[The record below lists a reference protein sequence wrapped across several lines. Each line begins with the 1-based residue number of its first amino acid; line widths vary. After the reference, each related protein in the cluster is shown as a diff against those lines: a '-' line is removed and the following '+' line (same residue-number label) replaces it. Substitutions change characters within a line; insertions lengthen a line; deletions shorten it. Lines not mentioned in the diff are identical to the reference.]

1 MRELIV
7 KLAKH
12 ITDCMDVTLGK
23 TKMDKSRRNIGC
35 SMRYSPT
42 RWRRRPC

>member
-23 TKMDKSRRNIGC
+23 TKMDE
-35 SMRYSPT
+35 SPPGILDA
-42 RWRRRPC
+42 R